1 LAYLALGHVHRV
13 LHGRR
18 REQLLVVLVAWQLG
32 IEGYLADHTGF
43 LGGIGPGYHT
53 CSEEAVEDLG
63 RLVRLVVGESHQRI
77 DQDGHLEHQEE
88 AYQLEEEMA
97 YRDHRLEG

>member
-1 LAYLALGHVHRV
+1 VHQV

-18 REQLLVVLVAWQLG
+18 REQQLVVLVAWQLG

-43 LGGIGPGYHT
+43 PGGIGPEYHT
-53 CSEEAVEDLG
+53 CSGEAVGELG
-63 RLVRLVVGESHQRI
+63 HLVRLVVGGSHQRI

-88 AYQLEEEMA
+88 AYRLEEEMA
-97 YRDHRLEG
+97 YRDHRPEG